1 MRAGM
6 LHMLFSRYVLTVLLV
21 LLSCKAFAQSADFAS
36 LQGVY
41 KNKFIGQY
49 ISGEKYESEDVLELV
64 TLTPSETYVRIHLE
78 FDNGH
83 TCDLWGVAE
92 KNGESLLYRGRL
104 SYGERPCEL
113 SLQNDGQAITLE
125 DRDGIC
131 RASSC
136 GSRGAYSGAGFDIR
150 KRRAIKYMDRLI
162 SSWQYKAALE
172 EYQESKRQRP

>member
-1 MRAGM
+1 MRAST
-6 LHMLFSRYVLTVLLV
+6 LHMLTFTLV
-21 LLSCKAFAQSADFAS
+21 LFSCKAFAQDADIAS

-41 KNKFIGQY
+41 KNRFIGQY
-49 ISGEKYESEDVLELV
+49 VAGEKYESDDVLELV
-64 TLTPSETYVRIHLE
+64 ALTPSEAYVRIHLE

-92 KNGESLLYRGRL
+92 RSGELLLYHGRL

-113 SLQNDGQAITLE
+113 SLRTDGKSITLE

-136 GSRGAYSGAGFDIR
+136 GSRGSYSGASFDIT
-150 KRRAIKYMDRLI
+150 KRRSIKYMDRLT
-162 SSWQYKAALE
+162 SSWQYKTAIE
-172 EYQESKRQRP
+172 EYQEIKQRQP